1 MKHKNK
7 KRLWLLPV
15 LILLYLAVGAVFPFL
30 NYKEVKEGTGL
41 LPELASMVD
50 GKQDAFVDRAMILE
64 TNLSAWEERLRLI
77 NQAEERII
85 LSTFDMRD
93 GESTKDLLAL
103 ILEKA
108 DQGVKV
114 QIMVDGFSGLVRMT
128 GRSLFHAVSSHPNIE
143 IRHYNPINLL
153 KPWKT
158 QGRMHDKYVIVDDI
172 GYILGGRNS
181 FDYFIGDYDTEH
193 GSLDREVLVYNS
205 AHGTNDGLSSSL
217 YQVEN
222 YFQGVWNLEVTKPF
236 ADSEKLED
244 RKSVAEKRE
253 MLRNRMNSL
262 RKDNPELFARPDY
275 EKQTYETEGICLVT
289 NPTGIYAKEPEVFYQ
304 LTQLMKAAGKE
315 TEIHT
320 PYLVCNTYMENRL
333 KEVKEAVPDM
343 KIVLNSVENGDNFF
357 ASSDYLRRK
366 KNLTA
371 LEIPLYEY
379 DGGISTHGKSFT
391 LGDDIAAV
399 GSYNFD
405 LRSTYL
411 DTELILVI
419 KSEGLTRELKGH
431 FDAIREDCRRVV
443 NASEYETPSHI
454 KVAEIPGWKKL
465 AMKITGIV
473 MAPFRFLV

>member
-30 NYKEVKEGTGL
+30 NYKEVKEVTGL

-236 ADSEKLED
+236 A
-244 RKSVAEKRE
+244 
-253 MLRNRMNSL
+253 
-262 RKDNPELFARPDY
+262 
-275 EKQTYETEGICLVT
+275 
-289 NPTGIYAKEPEVFYQ
+289 
-304 LTQLMKAAGKE
+304 
-315 TEIHT
+315 
-320 PYLVCNTYMENRL
+320 VCE
-333 KEVKEAVPDM
+333 
-343 KIVLNSVENGDNFF
+343 
-357 ASSDYLRRK
+357 
-366 KNLTA
+366 
-371 LEIPLYEY
+371 
-379 DGGISTHGKSFT
+379 
-391 LGDDIAAV
+391 
-399 GSYNFD
+399 
-405 LRSTYL
+405 
-411 DTELILVI
+411 
-419 KSEGLTRELKGH
+419 
-431 FDAIREDCRRVV
+431 
-443 NASEYETPSHI
+443 
-454 KVAEIPGWKKL
+454 
-465 AMKITGIV
+465 
-473 MAPFRFLV
+473 